1 MQLCDYAKYCRAGQ
15 SAWVCRVN
23 KILRMKGGSMIMYPS
38 KCRRLAATSLSSV
51 AGIARRCCR
60 FCSGPSPLND
70 MVRLNLL
77 VKRARLSLSR
87 LQNHSI
93 VSHQL
98 LRGEDRREPQHL
110 TPAVK
115 LVKWTFS
122 LTYCAH
128 EEPQAYLSRVEVE
141 VFGHLLQLEH
151 GLGITWQLQGDC
163 SSQCVVSYLWYIVNS
178 FCKSQLPVNSRRPSV
193 HMKPSTNSRKYQYFC
208 TCYVQPRHHAYY
220 FV

>member
-15 SAWVCRVN
+15 SAWVRRVS
-23 KILRMKGGSMIMYPS
+23 KILRIQGGSVIMYPS

-87 LQNHSI
+87 LHNHSK

-98 LRGEDRREPQHL
+98 LRGEDRREPQHF

-115 LVKWTFS
+115 LVKWTFW
-122 LTYCAH
+122 
-128 EEPQAYLSRVEVE
+128 AYLSRVEVE
-141 VFGHLLQLEH
+141 VFGHLLQLQH
-151 GLGITWQLQGDC
+151 GLGITIAKWL
-163 SSQCVVSYLWYIVNS
+163 L
-178 FCKSQLPVNSRRPSV
+178 LSV
-193 HMKPSTNSRKYQYFC
+193 CCFILAIYS
-208 TCYVQPRHHAYY
+208 
-220 FV
+220 